1 MFTHL
6 HNHTEYSMLDGIS
19 RIPDLVDRT
28 VELGMSA
35 LAITDHGSLYGAVDF
50 YSECKDRGIKP
61 IIGCETS
68 MAHESRFNRGPEER
82 SPYHLVLLAR
92 DNQGYRNLMQL
103 ITQAHLEGFHYRPRI
118 DRQILESHR
127 EGLICL
133 SGCASAEVPLLLAQE
148 DMDGARRAAG
158 WYREIF
164 GEHYF
169 LELQQHQDVPK
180 LDVINNGLLT
190 LARDLNIPL
199 VVTNDAHYVRQKDAE
214 FQDIYICIQTN
225 TNQQDEKRLRMK
237 DDSYYIKSPD
247 EMAALF
253 PNYPEAPEAL
263 DNTQRI
269 ADMCNVELG
278 FGQTHLPRYQTPGG
292 IDADEYL
299 AQLFWEGFTTRYG
312 TSSPEAEKRMKY
324 ELEVI
329 RHTQFA
335 NYFLVVW
342 DIIDFAR
349 RSGILYGVR
358 GSAAASVALYCL
370 GITDT
375 DPLEYRL
382 VFERFLHLERKE
394 MPDIDMDFQDDRR
407 DEVLHYVIE
416 RYGSDQVAQII
427 SFGTLG
433 AKAALR
439 DVGRG
444 MGMSYR
450 DVDRIA
456 RMVPLKSRT
465 IDEAIR
471 ANQDLSNAYQKE
483 EQVRILVDNAQ
494 GLEGI
499 VHHVSTHP
507 AGVLIADE
515 PLTDTVPLQRPPKGD
530 ENSPVM
536 MTQYSMD
543 PVAKLGLLKMDFLWL
558 TALAILDHTVKL
570 LDESQDIRIDISQLP

>member
-35 LAITDHGSLYGAVDF
+35 LAITDHGSLYGTVDF

-61 IIGCETS
+61 IIGCETY
-68 MAHESRFNRGPEER
+68 MAHESRFNRGAEER

-103 ITQAHLEGFHYRPRI
+103 ITLAHLEGFHYRPRV

-127 EGLICL
+127 DGLICL
-133 SGCASAEVPLLLAQE
+133 SGCASAEVPQLLAE
-148 DMDGARRAAG
+148 ENMDGARRTAG

-164 GEHYF
+164 GDGYF
-169 LELQQHQDVPK
+169 LELQQHEDVPK

-190 LARDLNIPL
+190 LSRDLNIPL

-214 FQDIYICIQTN
+214 FQDLYICIQTN

-247 EMAALF
+247 EMAKLF
-253 PNYPEAPEAL
+253 QNYPEAPEAL

-278 FGQTHLPRYQTPGG
+278 FGQTHLPRYQTPDG

-299 AQLFWEGFTTRYG
+299 AQLCWEGFTKRYG

-349 RSGILYGVR
+349 RSRILYGVR

-370 GITDT
+370 GITDI

-407 DEVLHYVIE
+407 DEVLHYVID
-416 RYGSDQVAQII
+416 RYGSDNVAQII
-427 SFGTLG
+427 TFGTMG
-433 AKAALR
+433 AKASLR

-444 MGMSYR
+444 MGMSYG
-450 DVDRIA
+450 DVGPDRPDGA
-456 RMVPLKSRT
+456 AQVPHPGRRHEGQPGSQQRLPERG
-465 IDEAIR
+465 AG
-471 ANQDLSNAYQKE
+471 QDP
-483 EQVRILVDNAQ
+483 
-494 GLEGI
+494 GG
-499 VHHVSTHP
+499 
-507 AGVLIADE
+507 
-515 PLTDTVPLQRPPKGD
+515 
-530 ENSPVM
+530 
-536 MTQYSMD
+536 
-543 PVAKLGLLKMDFLWL
+543 
-558 TALAILDHTVKL
+558 
-570 LDESQDIRIDISQLP
+570 